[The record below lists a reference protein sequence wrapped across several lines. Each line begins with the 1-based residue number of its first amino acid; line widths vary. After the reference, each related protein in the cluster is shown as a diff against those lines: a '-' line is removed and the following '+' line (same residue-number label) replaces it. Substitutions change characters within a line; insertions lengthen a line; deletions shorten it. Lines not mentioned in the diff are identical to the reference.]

1 MDSVALAVTSESPQA
16 RRKNYRHEGKTT
28 GGVSRVGHP
37 ACRERSSSRCCGLWD
52 LLSKRF
58 SGCLLGTSGARS
70 LWERSRP
77 RCNVGSY
84 GEKIAGPL
92 AYCLVPAFIVRLLP
106 SVTGRTDDRSR
117 RVLRPSGVNRSTEV

>member
-28 GGVSRVGHP
+28 GEVSRVGHP

-77 RCNVGSY
+77 QCNVGSY
-84 GEKIAGPL
+84 GEKTAGPFG
-92 AYCLVPAFIVRLLP
+92 VLL
-106 SVTGRTDDRSR
+106 GARFYRT
-117 RVLRPSGVNRSTEV
+117 PPPFCHG